1 MCLNEKCFNFLD
13 FSGKKVAVV
22 ISGPGYLEYPWALE
36 TAQRLKN
43 SGAFVTVFDI
53 SDYALRYAMRLSFY
67 GLRLPIATR
76 KVLRKILLVRKS
88 LIENSFAHQC
98 SKNNILYRK
107 LKSKKSLHFALFKK
121 NLQLNSLIGVRW
133 GELSALEIAHSF
145 LSSKAKKNLQ
155 LTDFVSATEIYEIK
169 SSILETTDFARG
181 LDNKNY
187 DSFFVANGRQ
197 PVSAALTTYLRGSG
211 KIVQLYESAGGYI
224 FQGELTPCLDYFD
237 SSPANPVEL
246 QKKIMCNRYL
256 DGKNIEQLEVVMD
269 RIISRKS
276 IAFGLD
282 YLTDSSFSFDSDLL
296 SSSRNYAFF
305 TTTDWEIS
313 VLYKHVTKDGNIG
326 SQKDAVTA
334 ILSLISESD
343 KLFIRLH
350 PSDPGNQSDAD
361 SYWKDFTHDSRVI
374 LIDSHSRLNSYEL
387 AEKMNANFVWTS
399 FLGFE
404 LSLRKLPVAVLGEA
418 FYGPVLANN
427 WIRTEKDL
435 RKYISHPTN
444 VESQDLHRYANYLA
458 FGGFPIMYSR
468 VDSNRKIFI
477 DNFQV
482 DIFKKA
488 FSWLPEKYRLAI
500 S

>member
-1 MCLNEKCFNFLD
+1 MCLNEKCFNFDD
-13 FSGKKVAVV
+13 FVGKKVAVV

-43 SGAFVTVFDI
+43 SGAFVSVFDL
-53 SDYALRYAMRLSFY
+53 SDFALRYAMRLSLNGF
-67 GLRLPIATR
+67 RLPVATR
-76 KVLRKILLVRKS
+76 KVLRKILLSRRS
-88 LIENSFAHQC
+88 LIENSFAYQC
-98 SKNNILYRK
+98 SKNNILFRK
-107 LKSKKSLHFALFKK
+107 LKSRKSLNIELVQK
-121 NLQLNSLIGVRW
+121 NLPLNSLTGVRW
-133 GELSALEIAHSF
+133 GELSALEITHSF
-145 LSSKAKKNLQ
+145 LSSKAKRNLQ
-155 LTDFVSATEIYEIK
+155 LSDFVSKTEVYEIK
-169 SSILETTDFARG
+169 TSILETTEFARV
-181 LDNKNY
+181 LVNKNF

-211 KIVQLYESAGGYI
+211 KIVHLYESAGGYI
-224 FQGELTPCLDYFD
+224 FQEELTPCIDYFE

-246 QKKIMCNRYL
+246 QKKIMCDRFL
-256 DGKNIEQLEVVMD
+256 DAKNIENLEVIME
-269 RIISRKS
+269 RIRSRKS

-282 YLTDSSFSFDSDLL
+282 YLTDNSFSFNSNLL
-296 SSSRNYAFF
+296 SPSKNYAFF
-305 TTTDWEIS
+305 TTTDWEVS
-313 VLYKHVTKDGNIG
+313 VLYRHVNKDGNIDN
-326 SQKDAVTA
+326 QKNAVKA
-334 ILSLISESD
+334 ILSMISETD

-350 PSDPGNQSDAD
+350 PSDPGNKADAD
-361 SYWKDFTHDSRVI
+361 GFWKEFTCDSRVV

-427 WIRTEKDL
+427 WIRTENDL
-435 RKYISHPTN
+435 RRFISHPTN
-444 VESQDLHRYANYLA
+444 VESDNLHRYVNYLA

-468 VDSNRKIFI
+468 TDRNRKIFI
-477 DNFQV
+477 DNLQV
-482 DIFKKA
+482 DKLKKA